1 MKMSRRKKSGAKMKP
16 PGSSALNDERATLGW
31 LRQMMREFVAE
42 RAWQKYH
49 TPRNLAASVAVEA
62 GELLELFQWW
72 TTDEGDRRKRDLM
85 ADAAFKHA
93 VGEELCDVMMYCV
106 SLANAMDLEIAPTI
120 AAKMAKNRLKYP
132 PEKFQGH
139 YERPLPT

>member
-1 MKMSRRKKSGAKMKP
+1 MKKIKKRSRAKSHAP
-16 PGSSALNDERATLGW
+16 SALRDDGATLAW
-31 LRQMMREFVAE
+31 LREMMREFVAE

-72 TTDEGDRRKRDLM
+72 STDEGDRRKKELM
-85 ADAAFKHA
+85 QDSAFKKA

-132 PEKFQGH
+132 PERFHGH
-139 YERPLPT
+139 YERPLET